1 MKKIIMLSLLSM
13 FFVSCATVKVEP
25 RGEITKIISATEA
38 VVNYPEVNLN
48 LGDKVRLFRVSWMM
62 RVRKETL
69 KMEGVISKKLGSDLY
84 EIKFDGTS
92 DIDDEN
98 IVRKNN

>member
-1 MKKIIMLSLLSM
+1 MKKLLS
-13 FFVSCATVKVEP
+13 FILLTLFLVSCATVKVEP

-38 VVNYPEVNLN
+38 VVNYPEVKLN
-48 LGDKVRLFRVSWMM
+48 IGDKVRLMRVSWMM

-69 KMEGVISKKLGSDLY
+69 KMEGVISKNLGSDLY
-84 EIKFDGTS
+84 EVKFDGSS

-98 IVRKNN
+98 IVRKL

>member
-38 VVNYPEVNLN
+38 LVNYPEVKLN
-48 LGDKVRLFRVSWMM
+48 VGDKVKLMRVSWMM
-62 RVRKETL
+62 RVRKEAL
-69 KMEGVISKKLGSDLY
+69 KMEGVISKNLGSDLY
-84 EIKFDGTS
+84 EVKFDGSS
-92 DIDDEN
+92 DIDEEN
-98 IVRKNN
+98 VVRKL